1 MNRECVR
8 VVSVCVCVDSLRI
21 TSSQSAPTA
30 WFASCHNVRLAG
42 VGLPVS
48 RAVADDDRRGKQSA
62 VVNCFARS
70 MIVSSLNDCSMI
82 VSRGHVQRHIA
93 TSAVVISRR
102 RIATAVFQSLREAS
116 WVPLP
121 IR

>member
-70 MIVSSLNDCSMI
+70 MIVSSLNDSLNDSLER
-82 VSRGHVQRHIA
+82 SRAASYCYLR
-93 TSAVVISRR
+93 SRN
-102 RIATAVFQSLREAS
+102 QSS
-116 WVPLP
+116 
-121 IR
+121 